1 MEAPK
6 SEMHATPENPASFG
20 YGEKEQTRMTKV
32 ATIFLSGI
40 RPSELVSERA
50 GMK

>member
-6 SEMHATPENPASFG
+6 SEMHATPEDPVSVG
-20 YGEKEQTRMTKV
+20 YGEKEQTRRTKV